1 MIRFTGPRTIR
12 SSCRT
17 TSPRVVRRRSEA
29 DIDMIRRTVT
39 VTLEN
44 GLHMVPAST
53 IAKAARDF
61 RGHVVLR
68 HDQITADARSV
79 LDLLQ
84 LKAECGVVLELEAD
98 GDGEADLVN
107 AIAELFATN
116 FAAAHRSE
124 GPGAGTRAP

>member
-1 MIRFTGPRTIR
+1 
-12 SSCRT
+12 
-17 TSPRVVRRRSEA
+17 
-29 DIDMIRRTVT
+29 MIRRTVT

-84 LKAECGVVLELEAD
+84 LRAECGVVLELEAE
-98 GDGEADLVN
+98 GDGEAEVVN
-107 AIAELFATN
+107 AIAHLFASN
-116 FAAAHRSE
+116 FAVERPAHA
-124 GPGAGTRAP
+124 PGAGTPDP

>member
-1 MIRFTGPRTIR
+1 
-12 SSCRT
+12 
-17 TSPRVVRRRSEA
+17 
-29 DIDMIRRTVT
+29 MIRRTVT

-53 IAKAARDF
+53 IARAARDF
-61 RGHVVLR
+61 AGRVVLR

-84 LKAECGVVLELEAD
+84 LRAECGVILELEAE
-98 GDGEADLVN
+98 GDGEADVVN

-116 FAAAHRSE
+116 FAAAHRGN
-124 GPGAGTRAP
+124 GPAAGTHVP